1 MKCHEIRSALH
12 AYAEGRLSHAERSRV
27 QSHLRACASCQA
39 ALARMDRV
47 AAVLLDSEVVEPV
60 PARLVESVMA
70 AARKQQRERLLAVRG
85 PLAWWRAAPA
95 AMRAAAVLFLL
106 IGVGAGIGLGWTSAP
121 AVARER
127 TVANV
132 SPVGLYS
139 LDYLSEAPAG
149 SLTERFMTLAT
160 AANEGGR

>member
-1 MKCHEIRSALH
+1 MECHEIRSTLH
-12 AYAEGRLSHAERSRV
+12 AYAEGRLSHGERSRV

-47 AAVLLDSEVVEPV
+47 AAVLLDSEVEPV

-106 IGVGAGIGLGWTSAP
+106 TGVGAGIGLGWASAP

-160 AANEGGR
+160 ATNEGGR

>member
-1 MKCHEIRSALH
+1 MECHEIRSALH

-39 ALARMDRV
+39 ALAGMDRV
-47 AAVLLDSEVVEPV
+47 AAVLLDSEVEPV
-60 PARLVESVMA
+60 PARLVENVMA

-106 IGVGAGIGLGWTSAP
+106 TGV
-121 AVARER
+121 
-127 TVANV
+127 
-132 SPVGLYS
+132 
-139 LDYLSEAPAG
+139 
-149 SLTERFMTLAT
+149 
-160 AANEGGR
+160 

>member
-1 MKCHEIRSALH
+1 MECHEIRSTLH
-12 AYAEGRLSHAERSRV
+12 AYAEGRLSQGERSRV

-39 ALARMDRV
+39 ALARMDQV
-47 AAVLLDSEVVEPV
+47 AAVLLDSEVEPV
-60 PARLVESVMA
+60 PPRLVESVMA
-70 AARKQQRERLLAVRG
+70 AARKRQHERLVAAQG

-106 IGVGAGIGLGWTSAP
+106 TGVGAGISLGWASAP
-121 AVARER
+121 TVTTER
-127 TVANV
+127 AVANV
-132 SPVGLYS
+132 SPLGVYP

-149 SLTERFMTLAT
+149 SLTERFMMLAT